1 MLQESKSN
9 KLSKGLSF
17 HSSISDDSES
27 TIIQELQSKLQMK
40 QAYVQYVS
48 HEIHTP
54 LQMISAGLSLLRD
67 DLKDKLSLCEVNAP
81 SHSLKS
87 HDGSDISYE
96 QTNSEVEQLTPVS
109 VTEIRDIKLSFAAD
123 ELRQDLELVEIMHD
137 STLTAVSILN
147 DLLLYEKVESNML
160 VIEQKSVHIFDTVV
174 PAVKM
179 FTVQASYAGVA
190 LTWDLDSLMSVYA
203 LLDVSKFGQVMRNLI
218 SNAIKFTPRGGSV
231 HVSAVKITE
240 PTPPSPQLQSVFD
253 DSTCVSSKGPRCLS
267 LPAIVDA
274 SESLSPLPCEINHVV
289 VFSSKSLKGP
299 VAQPS
304 PPANALPPTYPSPS
318 SKRGC
323 SIRSSSLTVA
333 VDGVSSP
340 ATPTAAAA
348 AAAADRRVSASTKS
362 LDTKQE
368 PAKPT
373 MYRIS
378 VTDSGCGIAK
388 VCRHMVHTQVSK

>member
-1 MLQESKSN
+1 MLQESKSSN
-9 KLSKGLSF
+9 LSRGLSF
-17 HSSISDDSES
+17 HSSLSDDSGS

-48 HEIHTP
+48 HEIRTP

-67 DLKDKLSLCEVNAP
+67 DLKDKLSLCTAKSP
-81 SHSLKS
+81 CHSLKS
-87 HDGSDISYE
+87 HDGSHISYDR
-96 QTNSEVEQLTPVS
+96 TNNEVELLNPVS
-109 VTEIRDIKLSFAAD
+109 ITESQDVKLSFAAD

-160 VIEQKSVHIFDTVV
+160 VIEQKSVHLFDNVV

-218 SNAIKFTPRGGSV
+218 SNAIKFTPRGGTV
-231 HVSAVKITE
+231 HVSASIAEPVK
-240 PTPPSPQLQSVFD
+240 PAPQLQSVFD
-253 DSTCVSSKGPRCLS
+253 DSVSISSKDPSRLS

-274 SESLSPLPCEINHVV
+274 SGPSSPPPCELNHVV

-304 PPANALPPTYPSPS
+304 PPSTAHPPTCPSPS
-318 SKRGC
+318 SKRRC
-323 SIRSSSLTVA
+323 SIRHSGLTISEGGTASSFIS
-333 VDGVSSP
+333 
-340 ATPTAAAA
+340 TAA
-348 AAAADRRVSASTKS
+348 DGRFSASFTGSTKT
-362 LDTKQE
+362 LNVKHE
-368 PAKPT
+368 PPKPT

-378 VTDSGCGIAK
+378 VTDSGCGISK
-388 VCRHMVHTQVSK
+388 V